1 MLTATRSP
9 YSATQ
14 PETNRLRQQN
24 HILQAEVTNLRRA
37 FNALYNIQQVMD
49 DIRGPEDV
57 EVDGMALVDTIL
69 EAALASIE
77 AKDGSLLLV
86 DDDADELAFVVV
98 HGDARERLQ
107 GHRIPISTGIAGWVA
122 RNQEAVL
129 VPNVNLDPRFSQSV
143 DRDFRFKT
151 TSLLCAPVSRHGRL
165 LGVIQGLN
173 KENSKTFS
181 EADLT
186 LLSVV
191 ARQAAE
197 AIHLVNTMD
206 EK

>member
-1 MLTATRSP
+1 MLTPTRSR

-14 PETNRLRQQN
+14 PETERLRELN
-24 HILQAEVTNLRRA
+24 HILQTEVSSLRRA
-37 FNALYNIQQVMD
+37 FNAMHTIQEFID
-49 DIRGPEDV
+49 NADNP
-57 EVDGMALVDTIL
+57 EVDVMALVDTIL

-77 AKDGSLLLV
+77 SKDGSLMLV

-98 HGDARERLQ
+98 HGEARDRLQ

-122 RNQEAVL
+122 RNQEPVL
-129 VPNVNLDPRFSQSV
+129 VANVNLDPRFSQSV

-151 TSLLCAPVSRHGRL
+151 TSLLCAPVERKGRV

-173 KENSKTFS
+173 KVNGKTFND
-181 EADLT
+181 ADLT

-197 AIHLVNTMD
+197 AIHLINSLD
-206 EK
+206 ED

>member
-1 MLTATRSP
+1 MLTATRGR

-14 PETNRLRQQN
+14 PETERLRDLN
-24 HILQAEVTNLRRA
+24 HVLQTEVDNLRRA
-37 FNALYNIQQVMD
+37 FTAMHTIQEFIDNAEN
-49 DIRGPEDV
+49 P
-57 EVDGMALVDTIL
+57 EVDVMALVDTIL

-98 HGDARERLQ
+98 HGDARDRLQ

-122 RNQEAVL
+122 RNKEPVL
-129 VPNVNLDPRFSQSV
+129 VPNVNLDPRFSQAV

-151 TSLLCAPVSRHGRL
+151 TSLLCAPVERKGRVL
-165 LGVIQGLN
+165 AVIQGLN
-173 KENSKTFS
+173 KINGKTFND
-181 EADLT
+181 ADLT

-197 AIHLVNTMD
+197 AIHLINSID
-206 EK
+206 GD

>member
-1 MLTATRSP
+1 MLTTTRSP
-9 YSATQ
+9 YSATLPQ
-14 PETNRLRQQN
+14 TDRLRQQT
-24 HILQAEVTNLRRA
+24 HILQAEVTSLRRA
-37 FNALYNIQQVMD
+37 FNALYSIQQVVD
-49 DIRGPEDV
+49 EIHAPGES
-57 EVDGMALVDTIL
+57 EVDVMTLVDTIL

-77 AKDGSLLLV
+77 SRDGSLMLV
-86 DDDADELAFVVV
+86 DEDTDELAFVVV
-98 HGDARERLQ
+98 HGDARDRLE

-129 VPNVNLDPRFSQSV
+129 VPNVNLDPRFSQTV

-151 TSLLCAPVSRHGRL
+151 TSLLCAPVTRHGRL

-173 KENSKTFS
+173 KEYGKTFS
-181 EADLT
+181 ETDLK

-197 AIHLVNTMD
+197 AIHLVNAMD
-206 EK
+206 D